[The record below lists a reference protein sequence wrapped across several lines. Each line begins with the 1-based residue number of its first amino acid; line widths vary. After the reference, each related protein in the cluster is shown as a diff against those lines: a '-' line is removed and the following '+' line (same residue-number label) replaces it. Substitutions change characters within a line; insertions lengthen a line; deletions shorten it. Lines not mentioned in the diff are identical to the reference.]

1 MNLIVRWCLR
11 NKSVVILT
19 TVLLIASGLYATTRL
34 NQELLPDVEF
44 PLVTVATPVI
54 GAGPEVVDEQVTQP
68 LEDAVSSVEGLEN
81 LQSTS
86 SQGFSFVTA
95 EFGFGTNTEDAADDI
110 RTALEDVELP
120 EGAGS
125 PEVGRQSASS
135 FPVLSISLAAGERNL
150 MELTTYAQ
158 DEVIPLLEDLE
169 GVSDAQLAGGSEQ
182 QLRVRLDT
190 QALAER
196 NLPASAV
203 VGAIQASTTS
213 APVGAVEIDGLSA
226 PVRTQ
231 TGVTDVETLRGLP
244 IGAGAAA
251 SAPTGGSSGGPP
263 GGGPPEGAAGGAPQG
278 GGGAAAPP
286 GGAPSG
292 AAAGGAPSGTSPEP
306 VLLSDVAD
314 VEEVNRNLS
323 GISRTNGEPSL
334 GLNILKS
341 SNANTVEVADRVE
354 DALGEVRGE
363 LGRNQVTTVF
373 NSATDVEE
381 SVSGLIEKALLGA
394 FFAIVVIFAF
404 LRSLR
409 ATLVTAVSLPT
420 SVLAALLFS
429 WGDNLTLNILT
440 LAGLTIAVGRV
451 VDDAIVVL
459 ENSYRYLQQGYDP
472 EAAALKGTGEVAS
485 AITSSTLSTAAVF
498 LPLGLVGGI
507 VSEFFLPL
515 SLTVTFALLAS
526 LLVAVTIIPV
536 LFSVFVKPQEA
547 GGASGSGRNR
557 RSGGSLKLTLVVLA
571 ILLAIGLA
579 VLLAAG
585 LVALVVTAF
594 TGALDGLSLG
604 DPVVIAGIVSF
615 VVLAVLALV
624 VLLVRSRR
632 GRARGGE
639 DSQGPAV
646 EREET
651 GRPDEDQNDDGRLVG
666 IYTPA
671 LRWSLG
677 HRAVVLLGALVL
689 FAGGIVAAF
698 FLPVSF
704 FPPSEARLV
713 VADAELPD
721 GTALDES
728 SERLRP
734 LEDFLLDDP
743 GVESYQLSVG
753 GSDDFG
759 GGGPGASRSN
769 NVAQA
774 FITVG
779 PDASVDDTVSR
790 IEQRGEEL
798 YGQGDFQADVQDQG
812 PPAGGLQVTITGGNS
827 EQLRESAQLIID
839 ELSQNSG
846 LAAVESDI
854 TGGSP
859 QVSVNVNP
867 EATAEAGLSA
877 AQVTQSLG
885 TLIGDQSQLTLNDTP
900 VRVGAPESA
909 VDSLDEIRSLPAGAG
924 ATVGDVADVEEVDA
938 PASINRSGGDRA
950 VTVTGTIT
958 AEDTNAISNQV
969 ASTVNGLDLPDG
981 VTASVGGEQEDIAES
996 FRNLFLSIA
1005 VALVLVYLILVVFFS
1020 SLVVPL
1026 VILLAV
1032 PLTTIGAFG
1041 ALLLTN
1047 TSLSVPALLG
1057 VLLLIGIVVANS
1069 ILLIDFVINARER
1082 HDSVEEAIV
1091 EAGRARLRPI
1101 LMTALV
1107 TIFALTPLALGIG
1120 GGSTLISSA
1129 LAIPVIGGLATSTLL
1144 TLLVVPVGYAVLY
1157 GERRRSKRRSK
1168 KKKG

>member
-1 MNLIVRWCLR
+1 MNLIVSWCLR
-11 NKSVVILT
+11 NKSVVILAA
-19 TVLLIASGLYATTRL
+19 VLLIASGLYATTRL

-44 PLVTVATPVI
+44 PLVTVATPVV
-54 GAGPEVVDEQVTQP
+54 GAGPEAVDEQVTQP
-68 LEDAVSSVEGLEN
+68 LEDAVSSVEGLED

-95 EFGFGTNTEDAADDI
+95 EFGFGTNTEEAADDI
-110 RTALEDVELP
+110 RTALEDVELA
-120 EGAGS
+120 EGAGT

-135 FPVLSISLAAGERNL
+135 FPVLSISLAAGERDL
-150 MELTTYAQ
+150 TELTTYAQ
-158 DEVIPLLEDLE
+158 DEVIPLLEDLD
-169 GVSDAQLAGGSEQ
+169 GVSDAQLAGGSER
-182 QLRVRLDT
+182 QLRVDLDT
-190 QALAER
+190 SALAES

-203 VGAIQASTTS
+203 VGAIQASSTS
-213 APVGAVEIDGLSA
+213 APVGTVDIDGLST

-231 TGVTDVETLRGLP
+231 TGLTDVEALRELP

-251 SAPTGGSSGGPP
+251 GAAAGGPPSGGPPGESSGGASGAPSGAPSGGPP
-263 GGGPPEGAAGGAPQG
+263 GGGG
-278 GGGAAAPP
+278 APP
-286 GGAPSG
+286 GGAPGG
-292 AAAGGAPSGTSPEP
+292 ASAGGASAGGGPP

-314 VEEVNRNLS
+314 VEELNQNLS

-334 GLNILKS
+334 GLNILKAS
-341 SNANTVEVADRVE
+341 DANTVEVADRVE
-354 DALGEVRGE
+354 DALGEVRDE
-363 LGRNQVTTVF
+363 LGRDQVTTVF

-381 SVSGLIEKALLGA
+381 SVSGLVEKALLGA
-394 FFAIVVIFAF
+394 FFAIAVIFAF
-404 LRSLR
+404 LRSVR

-472 EAAALKGTGEVAS
+472 ETAALKGTGEVAS
-485 AITSSTLSTAAVF
+485 AITSSTFSTAAVF

-526 LLVAVTIIPV
+526 LIVAVTIIPV
-536 LFSVFVKPQEA
+536 LFSVFVKPRGA
-547 GGASGSGRNR
+547 GGPSTGGEQSRGSGR
-557 RSGGSLKLTLVVLA
+557 LKLTLVVLA
-571 ILLAIGLA
+571 ILLGIGLA
-579 VLLAAG
+579 VLLGAG
-585 LVALVVTAF
+585 LIALVVAAF
-594 TGALDGLSLG
+594 TGALDGVSFS
-604 DPVVIAGIVSF
+604 DPAVVAGIVGF
-615 VVLAVLALV
+615 VVLVVLALV
-624 VLLVRSRR
+624 FLLARSRR
-632 GRARGGE
+632 SGARGGE
-639 DSQGPAV
+639 GSQEGPPV
-646 EREET
+646 ERGSARET
-651 GRPDEDQNDDGRLVG
+651 DEDRGEGGRLAG

-671 LRWSLG
+671 LRWSLA

-689 FAGGIVAAF
+689 FGGGIVAAF

-713 VADAELPD
+713 VADVELPD
-721 GTALDES
+721 GTALEES
-728 SERLRP
+728 SQRLRP
-734 LEDFLLDDP
+734 LEDFLLEDP

-759 GGGPGASRSN
+759 GGGPGASRSS

-779 PDASVDDTVSR
+779 QDASVDNTVSR

-798 YGQGDFQADVQDQG
+798 FGQGDFQADVQDQG
-812 PPAGGLQVTITGGNS
+812 PPAGGLQVTLTGGDS
-827 EQLRESAQLIID
+827 GELRESAQTIID
-839 ELSQNSG
+839 ELSKNSG

-859 QVSVNVNP
+859 QVSVDVNSD
-867 EATAEAGLSA
+867 AAAEAGLSA

-900 VRVGAPESA
+900 VSVGAPESA
-909 VDSLDEIRSLPAGAG
+909 VDSLDEIRDLPAGAG
-924 ATVGDVADVEEVDA
+924 ATIGDVADVEEVDA
-938 PASINRSGGDRA
+938 PASINRSNGERA

-969 ASTVNGLDLPDG
+969 SSTVNNLDLSDG

-996 FRNLFLSIA
+996 FRNLFLSIV
-1005 VALVLVYLILVVFFS
+1005 VALILVYLILVVFFS
-1020 SLVVPL
+1020 SLVIPL

-1047 TSLSVPALLG
+1047 TALSVPALLG

-1069 ILLIDFVINARER
+1069 ILLIDFVINAREH
-1082 HDSVEEAIV
+1082 HDSVDEAII
-1091 EAGRARLRPI
+1091 EAGRERLRPI

-1129 LAIPVIGGLATSTLL
+1129 LAIPVIGGLLTSTLL
-1144 TLLVVPVGYAVLY
+1144 TLLVVPVGYSVLY
-1157 GERRRSKRRSK
+1157 GERRPK